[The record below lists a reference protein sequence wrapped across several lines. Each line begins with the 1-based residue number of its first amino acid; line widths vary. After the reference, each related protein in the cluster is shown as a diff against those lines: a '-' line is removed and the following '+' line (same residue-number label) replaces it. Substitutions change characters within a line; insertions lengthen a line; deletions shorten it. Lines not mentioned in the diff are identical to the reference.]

1 MIRDRRGAST
11 VLDVCL
17 FCLLVG
23 AALATLAAVPA
34 PTDDREGNRADAA
47 ASTLGRTTVTVEY
60 ELGAADGA
68 RLDRT
73 DRGTVASLLASAALA
88 NATVDGRPLDSGRGA
103 YVRAV
108 RERTAGVLAEV
119 APDAR
124 VGVTAVWRPYEGATL
139 SGRVHAGARPPPSA
153 DVHAATLSVPSGV
166 GPDRR
171 PVRKAGTVG
180 ELASVLARAYV
191 RGRYPSAPLVRALR
205 NDRPAATVV
214 VERYRGAATALGT
227 DLDDELSAG
236 RVGAVEGALV
246 DALATRLEADLAA
259 RFDDVD
265 DAKAALTA
273 SHVRVVVRTWSR

>member
-1 MIRDRRGAST
+1 VIRDRRGAST

-23 AALATLAAVPA
+23 AAVATLAAVPA
-34 PTDDREGNRADAA
+34 PTDDSDGDGADAA
-47 ASTLGRTTVTVEY
+47 ASALGRTTVAVEY
-60 ELGAADGA
+60 ELAADGDV

-73 DRGTVASLLASAALA
+73 DRGTAASLLASAALA
-88 NATVDGRPLDSGRGA
+88 NATVDGRPVDPGRQA

-108 RERTAGVLAEV
+108 RERTAGLLPDL

-124 VGVTAVWRPYEGATL
+124 VGVTAIWRPYEGAAL

-171 PVRKAGTVG
+171 AVEKADTYRG
-180 ELASVLARAYV
+180 LAQALARTYV
-191 RGRYPSAPLVRALR
+191 RARYPAAPLARALR
-205 NDRPAATVV
+205 NDRPTAAVV
-214 VERYRGAATALGT
+214 TDRYRQAADAFGT

-236 RVGAVEGALV
+236 RVGAVEGALA
-246 DALATRLEADLAA
+246 DALADRLERDLAS

-265 DAKAALTA
+265 EARAAVTA
-273 SHVRVVVRTWSR
+273 GRVRIVVRTWSR